1 MSKRIRILLLPTSLV
16 LVFYVVVGGMLGKT
30 DSSTREKTYRDLGV
44 YTEVLSRIK
53 SDYVTEPNLKK
64 VTGGAV
70 RGLLESLDAYSTYF
84 PPQEFQDYLDHPNP
98 GPGDVGIYLSKR
110 MGFATAVS
118 ILPGSPAEKAGI
130 KPGDLIDRIDNAST
144 RELSVV
150 QIQRMLAGS
159 VGTPLT
165 LMIVRETRGE
175 PQKMV
180 LARALIQDPPL
191 VDKLADENSAY
202 VRVAAFGKGKAE
214 EIGSAL
220 QGMIAKQHA
229 DKIVLDL
236 RDCAGG
242 DVDEAVKTASLF
254 MEKGLVAYAVGQ
266 RYPRQDLPV
275 RPASKVFNLPLAVL
289 INQSTAGPAELV
301 AAAVLANKRGEVVG
315 TRSFG
320 VGVVQKVIAVGDGS
334 GLLLSVAK
342 YYSPDGKVIN
352 DNGVTPSVVQ
362 TVSGDVTSL
371 EVDSSTDE
379 PAHFGDKDDQ
389 QFRKALEVLQK
400 SMATGRAA

>member
-70 RGLLESLDAYSTYF
+70 RGLLESLDPYSTYF
-84 PPQEFQDYLDHPNP
+84 SPQEYQDYLDHPVP

-130 KPGDLIDRIDNAST
+130 KPGDLIDRIDSAST

-150 QIQRMLAGS
+150 QIQRMLAGP

-180 LARALIQDPPL
+180 LARTLIQDPPL

-202 VRVAAFGKGKAE
+202 VRVAAFRKGKAE

-220 QGMIAKQHA
+220 QGIITKQHA
-229 DKIVLDL
+229 D
-236 RDCAGG
+236 
-242 DVDEAVKTASLF
+242 
-254 MEKGLVAYAVGQ
+254 
-266 RYPRQDLPV
+266 LPLK
-275 RPASKVFNLPLAVL
+275 PSSKVFNLPLAVL

-320 VGVVQKVIAVGDGS
+320 VGVVQKLIPVGDGS

-371 EVDSSTDE
+371 EDETSTDE

-389 QFRKALEVLQK
+389 QFRKALEILQK

>member
-1 MSKRIRILLLPTSLV
+1 MSKRIRILLLSTSGV
-16 LVFYVVVGGMLGKT
+16 IVFYVVVGGMLGKT

-70 RGLLESLDAYSTYF
+70 RGLLESLDAYSTYL
-84 PPQEFQDYLDHPNP
+84 PPDQYQDYLEHPNA
-98 GPGDVGIYLSKR
+98 GPGDVGLYVSKR
-110 MGFATAVS
+110 MGFATIVS
-118 ILPGSPAEKAGI
+118 VLPGSPAEKGGI
-130 KPGDLIDRIDNAST
+130 KPGDLIDRIDNNST
-144 RELSVV
+144 RELSAV
-150 QIQRMLAGS
+150 QIQRALAGP
-159 VGTPLT
+159 VGSPLT

-175 PQKMV
+175 PQKVV
-180 LARALIQDPPL
+180 LARTLIQDPPITA
-191 VDKLADENSAY
+191 KLADENTAY
-202 VRVAAFGKGKAE
+202 VRAITFSKGRAQ

-220 QGMIAKQHA
+220 HGLVTKQHA

-254 MEKGLVAYAVGQ
+254 MDQGLVAYASGQ
-266 RYPRQDLPV
+266 RYPRQDFPV
-275 RPASKVFNLPLAVL
+275 KPAGEVFKQPLAVL
-289 INQSTAGPAELV
+289 INQSTAGAAELV
-301 AAAVLANKRGEVVG
+301 AAAVQANKRGEVVG

-320 VGVVQKVIAVGDGS
+320 VGVVQKLMPVGDGS
-334 GLLLSVAK
+334 ALLLSVAK

-352 DNGVTPSVVQ
+352 DNGVTPTVVQ
-362 TVSGDVTSL
+362 TVASDVTTL
-371 EVDSSTDE
+371 DDENAPDE
-379 PAHFGDKDDQ
+379 PAHFGEKDDQ
-389 QFRKALEVLQK
+389 QFRKAIEVLEK